1 MTAPLLAAADTNVC
15 AAMSATA
22 AIPRPATVE
31 GRRVEAV
38 EWPGDAA
45 RRPLVLLH
53 EGLGSVGLWRDLP
66 PALSAATGR
75 RVLAFS
81 PRARGR
87 PRPPPR
93 PRTPAFSHEEAL
105 DALPA
110 PLPQLD
116 ATDPILVGHSDGGSI

>member
-1 MTAPLLAAADTNVC
+1 
-15 AAMSATA
+15 MSATA

-38 EWPGDAA
+38 EWPGAAA

-53 EGLGSVGLWRDLP
+53 EGLGSVGLWRDFP
-66 PALSAATGR
+66 PALSAATGP
-75 RVLAFS
+75 RVPAFS
-81 PRARGR
+81 LSAPGRGA
-87 PRPPPR
+87 PPPPR
-93 PRTPAFSHEEAL
+93 PTRGFFQEGAL

-116 ATDPILVGHSDGGSI
+116 ATDPILVGHS